1 MACTTKSQHNF
12 YLSEE
17 TRRML
22 NTIKA
27 FRGDAT
33 IDDTLNF
40 IASVKIDEV
49 LENKIGRKIAKSA
62 SR

>member
-1 MACTTKSQHNF
+1 MTKAKSQHNF

-33 IDDTLNF
+33 IDDTLAF
-40 IASVKIDEV
+40 IASTKIDEV
-49 LENKIGRKIAKSA
+49 LENKFGRKIAKSA

>member
-1 MACTTKSQHNF
+1 MTETKSQHNF

-27 FRGDAT
+27 FRNDAT
-33 IDDTLNF
+33 IDDTLAY
-40 IASVKIDEV
+40 IASMKINEILTTRFGWKLQV
-49 LENKIGRKIAKSA
+49 AI
-62 SR
+62 

>member
-1 MACTTKSQHNF
+1 MTQTKSQHNF

-27 FRGDAT
+27 FRNDAT
-33 IDDTLNF
+33 IDDTLAY
-40 IASVKIDEV
+40 IASMKINEI
-49 LENKIGRKIAKSA
+49 LATRFG
-62 SR
+62 